1 MYNVIGMRDTKDG
14 FSLIELVVAI
24 GILAVLS
31 AGMVSLIGPGS
42 RQYARDVQ
50 RKTDL
55 EQIRSALEL
64 YRNSNTGYVNASGV
78 AVSVLGGLVPAYA
91 SVIPDDP
98 QTTKDYY
105 YTGTTTTYTLC
116 AALEK
121 VTTGVAG
128 CGGAG
133 ACGAGMTCSY
143 KVTQP

>member
-14 FSLIELVVAI
+14 FSLLELVVAI

-64 YRNSNTGYVNASGV
+64 YRNSNTGYMVNAGGV
-78 AVSVLGGLVPAYA
+78 AATVLSSLVPTYA
-91 SVIPDDP
+91 SVVPDDP
-98 QTTKDYY
+98 LSTRDYY
-105 YTGTTTTYTLC
+105 YIGTATTYTLC
-116 AALEK
+116 TALEK
-121 VTTGVAG
+121 VTTPVSG
-128 CGGAG
+128 CG
-133 ACGAGMTCSY
+133 
-143 KVTQP
+143 